1 MFGPPNTQ
9 TKEKVAEQKKQLA
22 ALNKR
27 FENRGNQGGGGG
39 GGNNNQQQKDSS
51 SGGVSEFFKNFFN
64 RGKAENAITGD
75 DFASDLKKAS
85 KYLYTQHPYAQELMT
100 KYNLDDGDIIKL
112 RMGMTQ
118 PGFQDKISEVYEEKI
133 KKPFQTNYT
142 RPPGSLQFTPEYVA
156 GFFKEGMKP
165 SDYFNPYE
173 EGTFQAGLYDK
184 VQGMPFMQGINALF
198 GSSQGQRGM
207 YFGREQLG
215 LEGQELK
222 DFAASIAKNPNLYN
236 QMMNTPTMQDYDFN
250 EFVYGVRRDLPTGG
264 GRDTVPSVDPDP
276 YDFTTDNPYFN

>member
-1 MFGPPNTQ
+1 MPAIYKGGKLVAKGDVGNVRPVGGYLGEGSDFSNQ
-9 TKEKVAEQKKQLA
+9 KV
-22 ALNKR
+22 
-27 FENRGNQGGGGG
+27 GGGSSSGS
-39 GGNNNQQQKDSS
+39 NQQQKDSS
-51 SGGVSEFFKNFFN
+51 SGGVSGFFKNFFN
-64 RGKAENAITGD
+64 KGKAENAITGD

-85 KYLYTQHPYAQELMT
+85 QYLYTQHPYAQELMS
-100 KYNLDDGDIIKL
+100 KYNLNEGDIIKL

-118 PGFQDKISEVYEEKI
+118 PGFQDKLQEVYQEKVI
-133 KKPFQTNYT
+133 
-142 RPPGSLQFTPEYVA
+142 PGMAPRLQSTFGKDYA
-156 GFFKEGMKP
+156 MQFFEEGMKP

-173 EGTFQAGLYDK
+173 EGTFQAGLYNK

-222 DFAASIAKNPNLYN
+222 DFAASIANNPNLYN

-250 EFVYGVRRDLPTGG
+250 EFIYGVRRDLPRE
-264 GRDTVPSVDPDP
+264 GRGDSGTVSVEPDP